1 MERIKVM
8 LVEDEEF
15 WRQNITFELKQVPD
29 IQLTIVAASKSEVFK
44 KFCHSKVDVA
54 LVDLCLTKH
63 QFDGLEVVKELK
75 ERNLERIIVLTSIQD
90 KEIIL
95 KSFDCGTINYITKS
109 SCKDIVASI
118 RDAYHNKV
126 SLHADVTNI
135 LINELK
141 RERKVKV
148 LTPLEREVYEL
159 KEQGLNKKQIAHK
172 LYKSVETVKRQLKV
186 IKSKIN

>member
-1 MERIKVM
+1 M

-15 WRQNITFELKQVPD
+15 WRQNIAFELQQVPD
-29 IQLTIVAASKSEVFK
+29 IEVTIVAASKSEALE
-44 KFCHSKVDVA
+44 KFSTSKIDIA

-63 QFDGLEVVKELK
+63 QFDGLEIVKELR
-75 ERNLERIIVLTSIQD
+75 ERNLEKIIVLTSIRE

-95 KSFDCGTINYITKS
+95 KAFDCGTINYIMKS
-109 SCKDIVASI
+109 SCKDIITAIREAYYNRVSI
-118 RDAYHNKV
+118 HSDV
-126 SLHADVTNI
+126 SNV

-148 LTPLEREVYEL
+148 LTPVEREVYEL
-159 KEQGLNKKQIAHK
+159 KEQGLNKTQIAQK
-172 LYKSVETVKRQLKV
+172 LYKSVETIKKQLTV

>member
-15 WRQNITFELKQVPD
+15 WRENIIFELKQVPD
-29 IQLTIVAASKSEVFK
+29 IEVTIIAASKFEALE
-44 KFCHSKVDVA
+44 KFCPSKVDVA

-63 QFDGLEVVKELK
+63 QFDGLEIVKALT
-75 ERNLERIIVLTSIQD
+75 ERDLEKIIVLTSIQE

-95 KSFDCGTINYITKS
+95 KAFDCGTLNYITKS
-109 SCKDIVASI
+109 SCKDIVAAI
-118 RDAYHNKV
+118 REAYHNRV
-126 SLHADVTNI
+126 SIHSDVSNV
-135 LINELK
+135 LINALK

-148 LTPLEREVYEL
+148 LTSIEREVYEL
-159 KEQGLNKKQIAHK
+159 KEQGLNKRQIAQK
-172 LYKSVETVKRQLKV
+172 LYKSVETIKSHMKI

>member
-109 SCKDIVASI
+109 SCNDIVASI

>member
-1 MERIKVM
+1 MEIIKVM

-29 IQLTIVAASKSEVFK
+29 IEVTIVAASKSEAFE
-44 KFCHSKVDVA
+44 KFCPSKVDVA

-63 QFDGLEVVKELK
+63 QFDGLEIVKALT
-75 ERNLERIIVLTSIQD
+75 ERNLERIIVLTSIRER
-90 KEIIL
+90 EIIL
-95 KSFDCGTINYITKS
+95 KAFDYGTINYITKS

-118 RDAYHNKV
+118 REAYYNRV
-126 SLHADVTNI
+126 SIHSDVSNV

-148 LTPLEREVYEL
+148 LTPLEREVYDL
-159 KEQGLNKKQIAHK
+159 REQGLNKKQIAQK
-172 LYKSVETVKRQLKV
+172 LYKSIETIKSHLKI